1 MIELN
6 KKYFRS
12 RQGAV
17 DIAIPVAIIDN
28 MVYFDLL
35 YYKEECRHTVYWDIH
50 SFNKV
55 WIIQT
60 DLTMALV

>member
-6 KKYFRS
+6 KKYFRD
-12 RQGAV
+12 RQGELDTATP
-17 DIAIPVAIIDN
+17 IALISGR
-28 MVYFDLL
+28 VYFNLH
-35 YYKEECRHTVYWDIH
+35 YYEEEYLCTMDWDIE